1 MTFFKFLFTKLFLKQ
16 LGYAVLVLIGLSF
29 VILTWLRF
37 STHHGQQIEV
47 PDLAKMNL
55 EEAEEALSV
64 LDLKYEIMDTTNFN
78 PEFPYQ
84 TVIEQIPR
92 AGKFV
97 KENRKI
103 YISINRSG
111 YPMIEIPM
119 VLGKTM
125 RQAEPSLRAVGFEIG
140 KIRYR
145 KYIAKD
151 ELLEMSH
158 EGKKIQPGEKLQKT
172 SVIDLVLG
180 DGKGGLNP
188 EEVEAVQNELDVNQ
202 NQENSE
208 GEN

>member
-1 MTFFKFLFTKLFLKQ
+1 MTFFNFLFTKLFLKQ
-16 LGYAVLVLIGLSF
+16 LAYAVLVIIGLALL
-29 VILTWLRF
+29 ILMWLRF
-37 STHHGQQIEV
+37 STHHGQKIEV
-47 PDLAKMNL
+47 PDLAKMTL
-55 EEAEEALSV
+55 DEAWKTLDE
-64 LDLKYEIMDTTNFN
+64 LDLKYEIMDTTNYN
-78 PEFPYQ
+78 PEFPHQ
-84 TVIEQIPR
+84 TVIEQIPK

-97 KENRKI
+97 KEDRKI
-103 YISINRSG
+103 YLSINRSG
-111 YPMIEIPM
+111 YPSIEIPM

-125 RQAEPSLRAVGFEIG
+125 RQAEPALRAVGFEIG

-151 ELLEMSH
+151 ELLEMSF
-158 EGKKIQPGEKLQKT
+158 EGKIIQPGEKLQKT

-202 NQENSE
+202 NENNSE